1 MPIYG
6 SLKKDN
12 SSITYDQVVGCLS
25 NFEREQE
32 GFIMEVCGV
41 GKIRVERFFVNSF
54 KHL

>member
-12 SSITYDQVVGCLS
+12 CSITYDQVVGCLS

-32 GFIMEVCGV
+32 GFVMEVDLRHILENM
-41 GKIRVERFFVNSF
+41 GK
-54 KHL
+54 